1 MAIQYGLT
9 FTIIMKT
16 IIDPVPVEL
25 LKAELTKSKKLEDTN
40 KGHNEL
46 YIVTWQDSPNVVTEI
61 GRLRELAF
69 REAGGSTGNA
79 VDLDEYDK
87 MEKPYKQLIVWDPDN
102 EAIIAGY
109 RFLYGSD
116 ASFDEKGQPIMA
128 SSHQFRFS
136 QKFINEYL
144 PHVIELG
151 RNFVAPAYQSSKN
164 GAKSI
169 FALDNLWDGL
179 VAIIMK
185 SPDLLYF
192 FGKITIY
199 PSYDHITRDLI
210 YHFLWKHFGDK
221 DELIRPWE
229 DQTIMPDSDPEL
241 MNLIIN
247 KDNLMEDYK
256 LLKAAAKMRGVNIP
270 PNMTIYISITSQMLM
285 FGTAVNRLMHNIEDS
300 CVLIPFDAIY
310 HEKKR
315 RHIGAFLRFSLPKKQ
330 KNTVLASPE
339 TEDQMI
345 EKWLDMRN
353 RKVKRLLKKA
363 GRKI

>member
-1 MAIQYGLT
+1 MNA
-9 FTIIMKT
+9 

-102 EAIIAGY
+102 EAIIGGY
-109 RFLYGSD
+109 RFLFGSD
-116 ASFDEKGQPIMA
+116 AMFDENGQPILA

-136 QKFINEYL
+136 KKFIDEYL

-151 RNFVAPAYQSSKN
+151 RNFVAPEYQSSKG

-169 FALDNLWDGL
+169 FAFDNLWDGL

-185 SPDLLYF
+185 HPDLLYF

-199 PSYDHITRDLI
+199 PSYDYITKDLI
-210 YHFLWKHFGDK
+210 YHFLWKHYGDK
-221 DELIRPWE
+221 DELVRPWD
-229 DQTIMPDSDPEL
+229 DQMIKPGSDPEL
-241 MNLIIN
+241 MNLVVN
-247 KDNLMEDYK
+247 KDDLLEDYK
-256 LLKAAAKMRGVNIP
+256 LLKGAARMRGVNVP
-270 PNMTIYISITSQMLM
+270 PNVTAYISITSEMLM
-285 FGTAVNRLMHNIEDS
+285 FGTAVNHLMHNIEDTA
-300 CVLIPFDAIY
+300 VLIPFDEIY
-310 HEKKR
+310 HDKKS
-315 RHIGAFLRFSLPKKQ
+315 RHIGAYLRFSDSKRRRKESPDTPK
-330 KNTVLASPE
+330 
-339 TEDQMI
+339 TENEMI
-345 EKWLDMRN
+345 EEWLIKRN
-353 RKVKRLLKKA
+353 RKVRRMLKKI
-363 GRKI
+363 GRSI

>member
-1 MAIQYGLT
+1 MNS
-9 FTIIMKT
+9 

-46 YIVTWQDSPNVVTEI
+46 YIVTWQDSPNVVTEV
-61 GRLRELAF
+61 GRLRELTF

-102 EAIIAGY
+102 EAIVGGY
-109 RFLYGSD
+109 RFFFGSD
-116 ASFDEKGQPIMA
+116 AMFDENGQPIMA

-144 PHVIELG
+144 PHVLELG
-151 RNFVAPAYQSSKN
+151 RNFVVPAYQSSKN
-164 GAKSI
+164 GAKSMYA
-169 FALDNLWDGL
+169 FDNLWDGL

-185 SPDLLYF
+185 NPNLLYF
-192 FGKITIY
+192 FGKITVY

-210 YHFLWKHFGDK
+210 YHFLRKHYGDK
-221 DELIRPWE
+221 DELVRPWD

-241 MNLIIN
+241 MNLILN
-247 KDNLMEDYK
+247 KDDLLEDYK
-256 LLKAAAKMRGVNIP
+256 LLKAAARMRGVNVP
-270 PNMTIYISITSQMLM
+270 PNVTAYISITSEMIM

-300 CVLIPFDAIY
+300 CVLIPFDSIY
-310 HEKKR
+310 HEKKS
-315 RHIGAFLRFSLPKKQ
+315 RHIGAYIRFTNTRKRKKED
-330 KNTVLASPE
+330 LAVPE
-339 TEDQMI
+339 TEDQLI
-345 EKWLDMRN
+345 EDWLIKRH
-353 RKVKRLLKKA
+353 RKVRRMLKRI
-363 GRKI
+363 GRQL